1 MIHWLQSL
9 SENGFDVFIV
19 VYLAVLHLVY
29 HYLMRWYI
37 RTETSKIEQ
46 RQKIIINALYIMSDD
61 NNEIQNMIESYEEEE

>member
-19 VYLAVLHLVY
+19 VFLAVLHLVY

-37 RTETSKIEQ
+37 KTETKKIEE
-46 RQKIIINALYIMSDD
+46 RERIILTALYIMSD
-61 NNEIQNMIESYEEEE
+61 NNDEIQNMIESYEEEE